1 MLNLKARS
9 DLEGIQKIVSIKA
22 SMNWGLSDTLITQFP
37 TVQPVPRPIV
47 NFVRVASLEEKR
59 LYSTNVVSES
69 NLCPYWVSGFA
80 DAESSFSLSMF
91 KSSKSKAGWAVRPD
105 FIINLHSKDTALL
118 RRIHS
123 FFGVGTIRE
132 REDRN
137 VITYTVS
144 SVRDITN
151 VIIPHFDKYPLV
163 THKLADYL
171 LFKKGVDLLNR
182 KAHHELE
189 GIMQILSAKASM
201 NKGLSLAI
209 LSEFPTVIPDPRPR
223 VNSDVVIPHPNW
235 LTGFVDGEGCFFINS
250 HKYNYTLKDGRK
262 EKVWLTFQITQH
274 SRDIL
279 LMQSIIKYFD
289 CGRVRDRKSTP
300 TIDFLVNSHLDITS
314 KIITFLEKYPL
325 QTVKQKDFK
334 DFCLAAKIIGNKE
347 HLTVQGLA
355 KIKSIKDGMNKKRLS
370 YS

>member
-118 RRIHS
+118 RMIHS

-235 LTGFVDGEGCFFINS
+235 LTGFVDGEGCFYVLVS
-250 HKYNYTLKDGRK
+250 ADKNYSTGVRVK
-262 EKVWLTFQITQH
+262 LTFYITQH
-274 SRDIL
+274 RRDEL
-279 LMQSIIKYFD
+279 LMAKLIEYLG
-289 CGRVRDRKSTP
+289 CGRVNKPSTRSNEM
-300 TIDFLVNSHLDITS
+300 DFVVTKIGDILG
-314 KIITFLEKYPL
+314 KIIPFFFQKYPL
-325 QTVKQKDFK
+325 QGVKSLDLR
-334 DFCLAAKIIGNKE
+334 DFCAVAKIMEDKS
-347 HLTVQGLA
+347 HLTLEGMR
-355 KIKSIKDGMNKKRLS
+355 KIKSLKSGMITGRINS
-370 YS
+370 